1 MAQARVL
8 LINPLPCLA
17 ASPQCHL
24 ARSDGTPG
32 KKHRHGQVGRK
43 ERNLLRKTVSL
54 CNLCIHVLVE
64 APQRLTQNPIDR
76 EIVLEKGPT
85 VMLAIFHLATS
96 ATEKLC
102 EKTATVNLK
111 D

>member
-1 MAQARVL
+1 M
-8 LINPLPCLA
+8 
-17 ASPQCHL
+17 
-24 ARSDGTPG
+24 
-32 KKHRHGQVGRK
+32 
-43 ERNLLRKTVSL
+43 RKTVSL

-96 ATEKLC
+96 VTEKLC
-102 EKTATVNLK
+102 ENTATVNLK